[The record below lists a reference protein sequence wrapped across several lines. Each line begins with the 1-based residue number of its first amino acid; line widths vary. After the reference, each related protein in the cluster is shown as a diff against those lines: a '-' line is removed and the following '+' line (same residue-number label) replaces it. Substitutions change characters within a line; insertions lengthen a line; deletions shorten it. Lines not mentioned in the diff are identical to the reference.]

1 MFTRDRHLS
10 KNGDCVV
17 AVAADK
23 ALADLNQE
31 FKEKLKRAD
40 AKLTIIIEA
49 GGLTEQINAL
59 GSPKLIL
66 THPTD
71 IVIRKSDYICNRTLA
86 IRADKSAKDLP
97 RELVEKLKNPS
108 QKVNITLVRS
118 WLRQFRRLKQSATR
132 KVQFPECFLHK
143 ETLQLFC
150 PLTLQLEK
158 NEA

>member
-1 MFTRDRHLS
+1 LSAEEKKETIFAFGHENIQAIHPSTFMFTRDGHLS

-97 RELVEKLKNPS
+97 RELVEKLKNSS
-108 QKVNITLVRS
+108 QKVNINLV
-118 WLRQFRRLKQSATR
+118 LRG
-132 KVQFPECFLHK
+132 
-143 ETLQLFC
+143 
-150 PLTLQLEK
+150 
-158 NEA
+158 

>member
-1 MFTRDRHLS
+1 MSAKEKKENIFAFGHENIQAIHPSTFMFTRDRHLS

-23 ALADLNQE
+23 AVADLNQE

-108 QKVNITLVRS
+108 QKVNITLV
-118 WLRQFRRLKQSATR
+118 LRG
-132 KVQFPECFLHK
+132 
-143 ETLQLFC
+143 
-150 PLTLQLEK
+150 
-158 NEA
+158 

>member
-1 MFTRDRHLS
+1 LSAKEKKENIFAFGHENIQAIHPSTFMFTRDRHLS

-23 ALADLNQE
+23 AVADLNQE
-31 FKEKLKRAD
+31 FKEKLKRANT
-40 AKLTIIIEA
+40 KLTIIIEA

-97 RELVEKLKNPS
+97 RELVETLKNPS
-108 QKVNITLVRS
+108 QKVNITLV
-118 WLRQFRRLKQSATR
+118 LRG
-132 KVQFPECFLHK
+132 
-143 ETLQLFC
+143 
-150 PLTLQLEK
+150 
-158 NEA
+158 

>member
-1 MFTRDRHLS
+1 MSAKETKENIFAFGHENIQAIHPSTFMFTRDRHLS

-23 ALADLNQE
+23 AVADLNQE

-86 IRADKSAKDLP
+86 IRADKSANDLP

-108 QKVNITLVRS
+108 QKVNITLV
-118 WLRQFRRLKQSATR
+118 LRG
-132 KVQFPECFLHK
+132 
-143 ETLQLFC
+143 
-150 PLTLQLEK
+150 
-158 NEA
+158 